1 MISVNLSASCGAT
14 RCHCT
19 CVWENPCS
27 SISGG
32 PLPPTRAKM
41 RPALVLIHSEEKP
54 GNRSARSGMVILSC
68 HHPRKRMIQYSRD
81 SNDRSEKARRTGYP
95 ACAGY
100 DSRGRF
106 KLCLPLPLARRRF
119 MPSPSRTNNKP
130 KRGSAMSIDF
140 EIPAE
145 AKAIREK
152 VRKWVHDECI
162 PAEKELDSKP
172 LAEVLGPLRK
182 KARAQ
187 GLWCPFVPKEYGG
200 MGLGP
205 LANALVQMEL
215 GESMLG
221 ALSMNTQGP
230 DDASMMTILT
240 HGTEYQKEKFL
251 KPLLNGDKRICFS
264 MTEKAAG
271 ADATGMQTTAVKD
284 GNENYILNG
293 EKWFS
298 SSASVA
304 DMALVM
310 AKTDP
315 NAPRHK
321 QYSTFI
327 VELPNPGYKIKRN
340 VANMAIEG
348 PHDDVIHGG
357 HSEIEIRDLKVSADN
372 LRGGE
377 GNGFNMGQHRLAYG
391 RLRHGMHNV
400 AKAQR
405 ALDMAVAHV
414 TKRSTFGQL
423 LADRQGV
430 QFMLADCASELYIGR
445 LMLLHIAYKAEK
457 GLDIRQENS
466 IAKIF
471 HAHMVHKVI
480 DTAIQ
485 LHGALGFSQDTPLA
499 KWYTQVRSQR
509 LVDGPDEV
517 HKWKIGKNVIKAF
530 REHGTTASAAGGDLL

>member
-1 MISVNLSASCGAT
+1 
-14 RCHCT
+14 
-19 CVWENPCS
+19 
-27 SISGG
+27 
-32 PLPPTRAKM
+32 
-41 RPALVLIHSEEKP
+41 
-54 GNRSARSGMVILSC
+54 
-68 HHPRKRMIQYSRD
+68 
-81 SNDRSEKARRTGYP
+81 
-95 ACAGY
+95 
-100 DSRGRF
+100 
-106 KLCLPLPLARRRF
+106 
-119 MPSPSRTNNKP
+119 
-130 KRGSAMSIDF
+130 MSIDF
-140 EIPAE
+140 EVPAE

-152 VRKWVHDECI
+152 VRQWVHDECI

-172 LAEVLGPLRK
+172 LEEVLGKLRT

-230 DDASMMTILT
+230 DDASMMTILE
-240 HGTEYQKEKFL
+240 HGTEHQKQKFL

-264 MTEKAAG
+264 MTEKASG

-315 NAPRHK
+315 NAPRHR

-327 VELPNPGYKIKRN
+327 VELPNPGYNIKRN
-340 VANMAIEG
+340 IKNMAIEG
-348 PHDDVIHGG
+348 PYDDVIHGG
-357 HSEIEIRDLKVSADN
+357 HSEIEIKDLKVSADN
-372 LRGGE
+372 LLGGE

-405 ALDMAVAHV
+405 AGH
-414 TKRSTFGQL
+414 G
-423 LADRQGV
+423 
-430 QFMLADCASELYIGR
+430 GR
-445 LMLLHIAYKAEK
+445 ACH
-457 GLDIRQENS
+457 
-466 IAKIF
+466 
-471 HAHMVHKVI
+471 
-480 DTAIQ
+480 
-485 LHGALGFSQDTPLA
+485 
-499 KWYTQVRSQR
+499 
-509 LVDGPDEV
+509 
-517 HKWKIGKNVIKAF
+517 KAF
-530 REHGTTASAAGGDLL
+530 DLRRTARRPPGGAVHARRMRHPTLHRPADAAAHRLQGGKGHGSAAGEFNRKGVSRAHGAPRDRHRDPAPRRARFQPGYDTREVVHAGALAAAGRWSGRGAQMEGRPQCDQGLPRARHHGVGGGR